1 MTHGRRRTIFLAGL
15 YGRTAGFY
23 LPVPGFLPSLPGGSW
38 RSRLLCHPQYLCALE
53 RGEIVENRRHQ
64 GYSRFPVKVPAAVLT
79 AEPAA
84 IPEIGLALDLSRG
97 GILLRLGSAKAPG
110 MPIRVTLTFRH
121 RPQLVLTGKVVWSHP
136 HLDFPGWDMGIQL
149 EQELHKEMVIEI
161 ADEQFPPW
169 AIESPAD
176 RAGTA

>member
-1 MTHGRRRTIFLAGL
+1 
-15 YGRTAGFY
+15 
-23 LPVPGFLPSLPGGSW
+23 
-38 RSRLLCHPQYLCALE
+38 
-53 RGEIVENRRHQ
+53 
-64 GYSRFPVKVPAAVLT
+64 VKVPAAVLT

-84 IPEIGLALDLSRG
+84 VPEIGLALDLSRG

-121 RPQLVLTGKVVWSHP
+121 RPQLVLTGKVVWSKP
-136 HLDFPGWDMGIQL
+136 HLDFPSWDMGIQF
-149 EQELHKEMVIEI
+149 EQELHKEMVIDI

-169 AIESPAD
+169 ATESPTD